1 MALGFII
8 PSSART
14 LEDPINGVIV
24 ASDTTIRPDKS
35 FSNVF
40 KPRVHL
46 ATFGDGYEQRLV
58 DGINS
63 IPQEFTLQFNKR
75 TKEEVDNI
83 IAFLESLKGATSF
96 NFTIPDTNSSG
107 DERTLRVVCD
117 NFQQSYDYGDFYSC
131 SAKFRRVYEA

>member
-1 MALGFII
+1 MAIGFII
-8 PSSART
+8 PAGSIITSPAH
-14 LEDPINGVIV
+14 PAAN
-24 ASDTTIRPDKS
+24 TTIRPDKS
-35 FSNVF
+35 FTNVF

-46 ATFGDGYEQRLV
+46 ATFGDGYEQRLE

-63 IPQEFTLQFNKR
+63 VQQEFTVQFNKR
-75 TKEEVDNI
+75 EKEEINDI
-83 IAFLESLKGATSF
+83 TAFLESLKGATSF

-117 NFQQSYDYGDFYSC
+117 NFQQSYDYGDYYSC